1 MKLFKPVV
9 RFMNQLRY
17 TYKFALIGILF
28 LAVILS
34 VTTLL
39 VKSMNED
46 INQMQER
53 YEGGKYNLVLKE
65 VLKNVQQHRATS
77 VTIFGGDE
85 SARQNLQK
93 LESNMEQALADLV
106 QVEQTITHDFEVAD
120 QVKNIQ
126 TQWET
131 IVAKTEWTSTKEIVA
146 LHTNLTNLILHT
158 MLDVS
163 NNSDLML
170 GKTKESNNLIT
181 TLTQTIPRLTENL
194 GLMRANGLTIINSG
208 EMTDEQ
214 QLVISEQFY
223 TVKQNVE
230 TLSQGFTIAFEDE
243 QIRTALQQ
251 VYDNSAEK
259 KMAYLNEIEAL
270 LTSKTV
276 TTDAGAYYE
285 VATTAIDKEFEVYE
299 AGLSYLMDLM
309 THQLEQ
315 LQNER
320 QIIIGIEILV
330 MLIVLYL
337 FIGFYLGIKQSINEL
352 EVKATAVANGDL
364 TARVNLQTK
373 DEMLQVEQSFNK
385 MIDSLNGLVK
395 EISVSSEY
403 VASSSEEL
411 HAGVEET
418 TASII
423 HVSEAIEQVADGAK
437 NQTSDLE
444 NSKDILDEMAAGV
457 NQIAQNSQAVYALTK
472 DTTTFAQ
479 QGDETV
485 SHSTKQMHQIQQNV
499 QQTNTIIEE
508 LHERSQEIGRILAII
523 TGVAEQTNLLALNAG
538 IEAARAG
545 EHGRGFAVVA
555 DEVGKLAEQSRA
567 AVLEVGS
574 LMGLIQTD
582 TVKSVK
588 MMNEVTASVDTGLT
602 LSEQTAQQFSGI
614 VTSMQN
620 LAQQMQAI
628 TENSEQMATRTNTI
642 VSAMDSM
649 TGISQQNLAVSQEV
663 ASATEEQNA
672 SMEEISASATELAK
686 MAETL
691 QELIRNFKL

>member
-1 MKLFKPVV
+1 
-9 RFMNQLRY
+9 MNQLRY

-93 LESNMEQALADLV
+93 IELNMEQALADLT

-120 QVKNIQ
+120 QVKTIQ

-352 EVKATAVANGDL
+352 EAKATAVANGDL

-472 DTTTFAQ
+472 DTTAFAQ

-499 QQTNTIIEE
+499 QQTSTIIEE

-691 QELIRNFKL
+691 QALIRNFKL

>member
-1 MKLFKPVV
+1 
-9 RFMNQLRY
+9 MNQLRY
-17 TYKFALIGILF
+17 TSKFALIGILF

-93 LESNMEQALADLV
+93 IELNMEQALADLA

-120 QVKNIQ
+120 QVKTIQ

-131 IVAKTEWTSTKEIVA
+131 IVAKTEWTGTKEIVA

-352 EVKATAVANGDL
+352 EAKATAVANGDL

>member
-1 MKLFKPVV
+1 
-9 RFMNQLRY
+9 MNQLRY

-93 LESNMEQALADLV
+93 IESNMEQALGDLA
-106 QVEQTITHDFEVAD
+106 QVEQTITHDFEVAN
-120 QVKNIQ
+120 QVKTIQ

-163 NNSDLML
+163 NNSDLVL
-170 GKTKESNNLIT
+170 GKTKESYNLIT

-437 NQTSDLE
+437 NQTSNLE

-499 QQTNTIIEE
+499 QQTSTIIEE
-508 LHERSQEIGRILAII
+508 LHERSQEIGRILVII

-555 DEVGKLAEQSRA
+555 DEVGKLAAQSRT
-567 AVLEVGS
+567 AVTEVGS

-588 MMNEVTASVDTGLT
+588 MMSEVTASVDTGLT

>member
-93 LESNMEQALADLV
+93 IELNMEQALADLT

-120 QVKNIQ
+120 QVKTIQ

-352 EVKATAVANGDL
+352 EAKATAVANGDL

-472 DTTTFAQ
+472 DTTAFAQ

-499 QQTNTIIEE
+499 QQTSTIIEE
-508 LHERSQEIGRILAII
+508 LHERSQEIGRILVII

-545 EHGRGFAVVA
+545 ERGRGFAVVA

-691 QELIRNFKL
+691 QALIRNFKL